1 MRANDGTY
9 LTTNVYLAT
18 CANLRN
24 KASYLATIVMPK
36 AISDASKPGGHH
48 HR

>member
-1 MRANDGTY
+1 MRTNDGIY

-18 CANLRN
+18 CANLCD
-24 KASYLATIVMPK
+24 KASYLANIVMPK